1 MAWAFHFR
9 EILVN
14 RRSTSRNNSTVH
26 SMADAA
32 GDRMPNFGRY
42 AVTAV
47 GILTPVYLGT
57 LLLLG
62 VYRSAISLS
71 EVPCGDAKWVS
82 SLCTRVIAML
92 HNKVSR
98 PTSGNLLVGA
108 RIGGCH
114 RRAAK
119 PIGRADRASNGNG
132 CFCAVTVS

>member
-1 MAWAFHFR
+1 MVR
-9 EILVN
+9 
-14 RRSTSRNNSTVH
+14 
-26 SMADAA
+26 SMAETA

-42 AVTAV
+42 AVLAMV
-47 GILTPVYLGT
+47 ILTPVYVAT

-62 VYRSAISLS
+62 LYRSAIRLS
-71 EVPCGDAKWVS
+71 EVPCGNAKWAF
-82 SLCTRVIAML
+82 SLCPRVIAML

-108 RIGGCH
+108 RISGCH

-132 CFCAVTVS
+132 CFCTVTLS